1 MGLSPDRVQHFV
13 DNFDYHDPEFWSD
26 PHPVYA
32 GMRRTGA
39 VVHSPAYGGHWV
51 VTGYDAALEAFQHP
65 ETFSSQ
71 IITVPNE
78 IGQLR
83 PILPIQSD
91 APDHTR
97 YRKLL
102 APAFAPRRI
111 NALET
116 EIRALCR
123 ELIDS
128 FSGEPEI
135 EFVQRF
141 SEPLPTSIFMAM
153 LGLPQERGADFLSWM
168 HRIIHG
174 FSDDPDGSLRMQAG
188 AELYGCFGQLI
199 QDRLAEPRDDLVTVL
214 TQTEIDG
221 ERLTV
226 EEILDICF
234 NLFLGGLDTVTSALG
249 LSFLHLGQNPQD
261 RRRLRENPEL
271 IPSAVEELVRFE
283 SVVTIARIATKD
295 IDFHGCPIRKGDSM
309 LITTASANRDDRAFT
324 DPDSVDLAR
333 NPNRHIGFGA
343 GPHRCLG
350 AHLARLEMKVA
361 FEEWHQAFAD
371 YRVIDLDKVERS
383 AGPTGGINRLRLAL
397 VAG

>member
-1 MGLSPDRVQHFV
+1 MGLPPDRVKHFV

-32 GMRRTGA
+32 GMRRNGE
-39 VVHSPAYGGHWV
+39 VVHSPVYGGHWV

-65 ETFSSQ
+65 EIFSST

-116 EIRALCR
+116 EIRTLCR
-123 ELIDS
+123 ELIAGFRD
-128 FSGEPEI
+128 EPEI

-141 SEPLPTSIFMAM
+141 SEPLPSSIFMALM
-153 LGLPQERGADFLSWM
+153 GLPQERSGDFLAWM

-174 FSDDPDGSLRMQAG
+174 FSDDPDGALRMQAG
-188 AELYGCFGQLI
+188 AELYACFGGLI
-199 QDRLAEPRDDLVTVL
+199 QDRLTEPRDDLVTVL

-221 ERLTV
+221 ERLAV

-249 LSFLHLGQNPQD
+249 MSFLHLGQNAED
-261 RRRLRENPEL
+261 RRRLREDPEQ
-271 IPSAVEELVRFE
+271 IPAAVEELVRYE
-283 SVVTIARIATKD
+283 SVVTIARIATED
-295 IDFHGCPIRKGDSM
+295 VEFHGCPIRKGDSM
-309 LITTASANRDDRAFT
+309 LISTASANRDEKTFS
-324 DPDSVDLAR
+324 DPDGVELTR

-361 FEEWHQAFAD
+361 LQEWHRAFAD
-371 YRVIDLDKVERS
+371 YRVIELDTVQRS
-383 AGPTGGINRLRLAL
+383 AGPTGGINYLKLAL
-397 VAG
+397 VKG

>member
-1 MGLSPDRVQHFV
+1 MGLPADRVKHFV

-32 GMRRTGA
+32 GMRGNGE
-39 VVHSPAYGGHWV
+39 VVRSPVHGGHWV
-51 VTGYDAALEAFQHP
+51 VTGYSAALEAFQNP
-65 ETFSSQ
+65 EMFSSA

-111 NALET
+111 NALENQ
-116 EIRALCR
+116 IRTLCR
-123 ELIDS
+123 ELIAGFRD
-128 FSGEPEI
+128 EPEI
-135 EFVQRF
+135 EFVERF
-141 SEPLPTSIFMAM
+141 SEPLPTAIFLALM
-153 LGLPQERGADFLSWM
+153 GLPQDRSAEFLAWM

-174 FSDDPDGSLRMQAG
+174 FADDPDGALRMQAG
-188 AELYGCFGQLI
+188 AEVYGCFGALI
-199 QDRLAEPRDDLVTVL
+199 ADRLADPQDDLVTVL

-249 LSFLHLGQNPQD
+249 LSYLHLGQHAED
-261 RRRLRENPEL
+261 RQRLRERPDL

-283 SVVTIARIATKD
+283 SVVTIARIATRD
-295 IDFHGCPIRKGDSM
+295 IDFRGCPIRKGDAM
-309 LITTASANRDDRAFT
+309 LITTASANRDEAAFT
-324 DPDSVDLAR
+324 DPDTVDLAR

-361 FEEWHQAFAD
+361 LQEWHRAFAD
-371 YRVIDLDKVERS
+371 YRVIDLDSVRRS
-383 AGPTGGINRLRLAL
+383 AGPTGGIDYLKLAL
-397 VAG
+397 VRG